1 MSLKELVGMKGGD
14 FFHHLLIHHN
24 VEHVFG
30 YPGGAVLTLLDGIL
44 GSDKVQ
50 FILARHEQGAGH
62 MADGYAQA
70 TGRPGVV
77 LVTSGP
83 GTSNLVTAMLDA
95 LVDGNP
101 MVVICGQVAVGVLGT
116 GAFQEIDVPALA
128 KPCTEWFTVVQKI
141 EDLPS
146 SLEMAFQQAMGGRP
160 GPVLVAIPID
170 VSSTI
175 FDNAAF
181 EKASKDISRIRAS
194 ANKVAQQP
202 SHSTLLQGTIQRVA
216 NLINT
221 AEQPVIISGHGVL
234 NCPRGSSLL
243 SEISESANIPVAT
256 TLLGLGS
263 FNETKPEAL
272 HMVGT
277 HGAVY
282 ANYAVQNADLI
293 IALGARLDERVV
305 SDPESFAPKAIEAE
319 RSSRGGIIQFDIE
332 PDNVN
337 KVVRVTEAVI
347 GDLSD
352 TLPLLISNLQ
362 KGNKHRAWIEQI
374 QAWKKQYPF
383 PPRSPDLMTK
393 VLPSHIPIEIDRQAK
408 LSSTRTIVSTGAGQ
422 HQMWAARCY
431 RWRSPKTFITS
442 GGLGTMGFGV
452 PAAIG
457 AQLGC
462 PDSQVINI
470 DGDGSFCMTMQELLT
485 ASQYNVKIKVI
496 IFNNG
501 EQKMMT
507 QYQQTYFNGR
517 VAFSHL
523 KNPDFVTLA
532 ESFGCEARRCHLLE
546 ELESSIQWLLEADGP
561 AILDINLEG
570 EPSLLPIVR
579 VGASLDTFITEE
591 IC

>member
-1 MSLKELVGMKGGD
+1 
-14 FFHHLLIHHN
+14 
-24 VEHVFG
+24 
-30 YPGGAVLTLLDGIL
+30 
-44 GSDKVQ
+44 
-50 FILARHEQGAGH
+50 

-101 MVVICGQVAVGVLGT
+101 MVVICGQVATGVLGT

-128 KPCTEWFTVVQKI
+128 KPCTKWFTVVQKI

-146 SLEMAFQQAMGGRP
+146 SLEMAFEQAMGGRP
-160 GPVLVAIPID
+160 GPALVAIPID
-170 VSSTI
+170 VSSAT

-181 EKASKDISRIRAS
+181 EKASKDISRIRES

-202 SHSTLLQGTIQRVA
+202 NHSTLLQGTIQRVA

-234 NCPRGSSLL
+234 NSPRGPSLL
-243 SEISESANIPVAT
+243 SKLSESANIPVTT

-263 FNETKPEAL
+263 FDETKSAAL
-272 HMVGT
+272 HT
-277 HGAVY
+277 
-282 ANYAVQNADLI
+282 NADLI
-293 IALGARLDERVV
+293 IALGARLDERAV
-305 SDPESFAPKAIEAE
+305 SDPDSFAPKAIEAE

-337 KVVRVTEAVI
+337 KVVGVTEAVV

-352 TLPLLISNLQ
+352 TLTLLISNLQ

-408 LSSTRTIVSTGAGQ
+408 LSSTRTIVSTGVGQ
-422 HQMWAARCY
+422 HQMWAARCS

-523 KNPDFVTLA
+523 KNSDFVTLA

-546 ELESSIQWLLEADGP
+546 ELESSIQWQLEADGP
-561 AILDINLEG
+561 AILDINLES